1 MASHHIRR
9 SSADA
14 PEVYHPPPTP
24 TVAPDQQRASSV
36 GAAFA
41 VNQIPTPP
49 SDYPSSN
56 VSTTEPKSL
65 SQVYYPPPA
74 PAVWGSVAGSRHH
87 TAHADEGLLFNHLP
101 TPPAEYAFSHGRS
114 NTLAESSPLVE
125 QVQQQR
131 YSTLSYPSPAP
142 NGQSSQFLNQFPPT
156 PISPQSSHLYSESSP
171 GYFQT
176 TYQSQYFPPPPPTGD
191 FPAAQQPQPQS
202 QPQQTY
208 NPPFPNPGPY
218 STATPARGDQFAPNY
233 APQRTTSPQQYY
245 PPPPSS
251 AAPNS
256 NCPQFSPNGLA
267 NSVYFSPPP
276 SHPSTLSPQTP
287 VSSLPYLPAYTPVQ
301 HSPPPLLNAS
311 HPYGAAYQQWPSS
324 SAQSLPN
331 TYMTSNSTSP
341 HLGTHHDISNS
352 FSNLSIANQAPAQRR
367 AEGAADDVTEHWS
380 KRFVGNTLAG
390 RVVRASV
397 KSVAATVQLP
407 MYLSPWG
414 DNNPVTLPN
423 VRRRDAALAVVG
435 HFGADALAPSAL
447 EMTGEVFKFGA
458 TQAVEKTVDDGI
470 HHFTPGKALA
480 VQHRAGV
487 RTTQVKIKHKLMG
500 SDANL
505 RYVGGRPAVNQKDC
519 GKGWFCPLLFASGR
533 TPCIPRANDFAMA
546 EFHGP
551 GLSGELLTL
560 C

>member
-1 MASHHIRR
+1 MASHHVR
-9 SSADA
+9 SSSCDA

-24 TVAPDQQRASSV
+24 TVVPDQHPAPSV
-36 GAAFA
+36 RAAFPF
-41 VNQIPTPP
+41 NQIPTPP
-49 SDYPSSN
+49 SDYPSPN
-56 VSTTEPKSL
+56 VLATQAKS
-65 SQVYYPPPA
+65 SPQVYYPPPA
-74 PAVWGSVAGSRHH
+74 SAVRGSIDGSRHH
-87 TAHADEGLLFNHLP
+87 ATHANEGLHFNHLP
-101 TPPAEYAFSHGRS
+101 IPPAEYTFPDCRSHA
-114 NTLAESSPLVE
+114 LAESSPLIQ
-125 QVQQQR
+125 QVQDQR
-131 YSTLSYPSPAP
+131 FSSLSYSDPAP
-142 NGQSSQFLNQFPPT
+142 DAQSSQSLNQFPPT
-156 PISPQSSHLYSESSP
+156 PISPQSSHLHSASSP

-176 TYQSQYFPPPPPTGD
+176 TYPSQYYPPPPATGD
-191 FPAAQQPQPQS
+191 FPASQQPQPQP

-208 NPPFPNPGPY
+208 HSSCPNTGPY
-218 STATPARGDQFAPNY
+218 SAVTPAGGDQFTPNY
-233 APQRTTSPQQYY
+233 TPQRTTSPQQYY
-245 PPPPSS
+245 PPPPSLPD
-251 AAPNS
+251 PNS
-256 NCPQFSPNGLA
+256 YGSQFKPNDSSNLA
-267 NSVYFSPPP
+267 YFALPL
-276 SHPSTLSPQTP
+276 HPSTSFTQPS
-287 VSSLPYLPAYTPVQ
+287 VASLPYLPAYTPVQ
-301 HSPPPLLNAS
+301 HLASPMINA
-311 HPYGAAYQQWPSS
+311 PQPFGAAYQQWPSS

-331 TYMTSNSTSP
+331 AYMTPNSNSP
-341 HLGTHHDISNS
+341 HLGTPHDISTS
-352 FSNLSIANQAPAQRR
+352 FSNLSIANQAPVQ
-367 AEGAADDVTEHWS
+367 GSAADDVTEHWS

-397 KSVAATVQLP
+397 KSVSATVQLP

-519 GKGWFCPLLFASGR
+519 SKGWFCPLLFASGR
-533 TPCIPRANDFAMA
+533 TPSIPRANDFAVA

-551 GLSGELLTL
+551 GLNGK
-560 C
+560 